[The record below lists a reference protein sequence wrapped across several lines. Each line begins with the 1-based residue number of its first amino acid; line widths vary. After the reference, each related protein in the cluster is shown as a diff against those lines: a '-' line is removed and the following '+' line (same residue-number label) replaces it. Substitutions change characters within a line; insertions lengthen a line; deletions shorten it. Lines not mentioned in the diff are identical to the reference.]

1 VFFSL
6 SLKLT
11 VISKGEEMKQGSQS
25 MGIKISPDNLK
36 RYKDIAWLLLK
47 YGNSDLVKY
56 AGIDQAMLGDSVVL
70 APEAPAKATELAA
83 DLEKLGPAFVKLGQ
97 LLSTRP
103 DFLPPIYIEAL
114 SRLQDHCEPYP
125 FAEVEKTIVN
135 ELGVR
140 LSKAFSQFNQVP
152 VAAASLG
159 QIHHAVMR
167 DGREVAVKVQR
178 PGIRESIIQDL
189 QILADI
195 ADFYDAHTE
204 AGKRYEYGL
213 MLEEFSKSILAELD
227 YRKEAHNLETMKHNL
242 SSFELIVVPA
252 PINDF
257 TTSKVL
263 TMEFIQGKKIT
274 NVTALELLEINGE
287 ALAEQAFEAYLKQ
300 ILVDGFFHADPHPG
314 NVLLTNDKKIGLL
327 DLGMV
332 AHLTPSMQ
340 GKLLQLILAISEGR
354 SDAVADTAI
363 DIGTRRSNFDEAACR
378 KQIAALVQAHVGS
391 NIDQMQIGIVVLN
404 ITRSAGD
411 CGIRVPSELTMLG
424 KTLLNLDQVG
434 RTLYPAFD
442 PNASVRRHA
451 AHIMQQ
457 RMFKDISPGH
467 MFTSILE
474 AKNFAEKFPSHINK
488 ILDLAANNKLSVKV
502 IDEPLLVDGFQKLAN
517 RISLSLILA
526 ALIVGAA
533 LLMQV
538 STSFTNFGY
547 PGLAILCFIAAAS
560 GGVALAIEIAFYD
573 QRPQKFG
580 SDASVKHKQ

>member
-1 VFFSL
+1 
-6 SLKLT
+6 
-11 VISKGEEMKQGSQS
+11 MKQSGQPLS
-25 MGIKISPDNLK
+25 IKISPDNLK
-36 RYKDIAWLLLK
+36 RYKDIAWLLIK
-47 YGNSDLVKY
+47 YGNSDLVKN
-56 AGIDQAMLGDSVVL
+56 AGLEVDKGMLSDSGIV
-70 APEAPAKATELAA
+70 APEAPVKAAELAT

-103 DFLPPIYIEAL
+103 DFLPPVYIDAL
-114 SRLQDHCEPYP
+114 SRLQDHCEP
-125 FAEVEKTIVN
+125 FAFTEVEKIIVN

-140 LSKAFSQFNQVP
+140 LSKAFSKFNPVP

-178 PGIRESIIQDL
+178 PGIRETIIQDL
-189 QILADI
+189 QILSDI

-204 AGKRYEYGL
+204 AGKRYEFSL

-242 SSFELIVVPA
+242 QNFALIVVPA

-257 TTSKVL
+257 SSSKVL

-274 NVTALELLEINGE
+274 NVTALELLEIDG
-287 ALAEQAFEAYLKQ
+287 ALLAEQAFEAYLKQ

-314 NVLLTNDKKIGLL
+314 NVLLTNENKIGLL

-340 GKLLQLILAISEGR
+340 EKLLQLILAISEGR
-354 SDAVADTAI
+354 SDAAADIAI
-363 DIGTRRSNFDEAACR
+363 DIGTRRANFDEAACR
-378 KQIAALVQAHVGS
+378 KQIADLVQAHEGTS
-391 NIDQMQIGIVVLN
+391 IGQMQIGRVVLD

-411 CGIRVPSELTMLG
+411 SGIRVPSELTMLA

-442 PNASVRRHA
+442 PNASVRRNA
-451 AHIMQQ
+451 AKIMQQ
-457 RMFKDISPGH
+457 RMLKDISPGH
-467 MFTSILE
+467 LFTSILE
-474 AKNFAEKFPSHINK
+474 AKTFAEKFPSHINK
-488 ILDLAANNKLSVKV
+488 ILDLAANNQLSVKV
-502 IDEPLLVDGFQKLAN
+502 IDEPLLVDAFQKLAN
-517 RISLSLILA
+517 RVSLSLILA

-538 STSFTNFGY
+538 STRFTIFGY
-547 PGLAILCFIAAAS
+547 PGLAILCFMAAAS
-560 GGVALAIEIAFYD
+560 GGIALAVEIAFYD
-573 QRPQKFG
+573 QKSQKFG
-580 SDASVKHKQ
+580 SDRAEKGNSK

>member
-1 VFFSL
+1 
-6 SLKLT
+6 
-11 VISKGEEMKQGSQS
+11 MKQGGQS
-25 MGIKISPDNLK
+25 IGIKISPENLK
-36 RYKDIAWLLLK
+36 RYKDIGLLLFK

-56 AGIDQAMLGDSVVL
+56 AGIDQAMLTETSPSTD
-70 APEAPAKATELAA
+70 APAKATELAA
-83 DLEKLGPAFVKLGQ
+83 DLEKMGPAFVKLGQ

-103 DFLPPIYIEAL
+103 DFLPPIYIDAL
-114 SRLQDHCEPYP
+114 SRLQDNCEPFA

-159 QIHHAVMR
+159 QIHHVVMR

-189 QILADI
+189 HILTDI

-242 SSFELIVVPA
+242 RVFESIVVPA

-257 TTSKVL
+257 SSSKVL
-263 TMEFIQGKKIT
+263 TMEFIHGKKIT
-274 NVTALELLEINGE
+274 NVTALELLEIDGE
-287 ALAEQAFEAYLKQ
+287 ALAEEAFAAYLQQ

-314 NVLLTNDKKIGLL
+314 NVLLTKENKIGLL

-332 AHLTPSMQ
+332 AYLTPSMQ
-340 GKLLQLILAISEGR
+340 GRLLQLILAISEGR
-354 SDAVADTAI
+354 SDAAADTAI
-363 DIGTRRSNFDEAACR
+363 DIGTRRDDFDETACR
-378 KQIAALVQAHVGS
+378 KKIADLVQTSGGE
-391 NIDQMQIGIVVLN
+391 NIEQMQIGRVVLD
-404 ITRSAGD
+404 ITRAAGD

-434 RTLYPAFD
+434 RTLFPAFD

-451 AHIMQQ
+451 AKIMQQ
-457 RMFKDISPGH
+457 RMFKDVSPGH
-467 MFTSILE
+467 LFTSILE

-488 ILDLAANNKLSVKV
+488 ILDLAANNKLTVKV
-502 IDEPLLVDGFQKLAN
+502 IDEPLLVDAFQKLAN
-517 RISLSLILA
+517 RVSLALILA

-538 STSFTNFGY
+538 STRFTIFGY
-547 PGLAILCFIAAAS
+547 PGLAILCFLAAA
-560 GGVALAIEIAFYD
+560 GGGAAMAIEIAFYD

-580 SDASVKHKQ
+580 SDTKPRN

>member
-1 VFFSL
+1 MERTASFP
-6 SLKLT
+6 
-11 VISKGEEMKQGSQS
+11 VI
-25 MGIKISPDNLK
+25 
-36 RYKDIAWLLLK
+36 
-47 YGNSDLVKY
+47 
-56 AGIDQAMLGDSVVL
+56 
-70 APEAPAKATELAA
+70 
-83 DLEKLGPAFVKLGQ
+83 
-97 LLSTRP
+97 
-103 DFLPPIYIEAL
+103 
-114 SRLQDHCEPYP
+114 
-125 FAEVEKTIVN
+125 

-189 QILADI
+189 HILTDI

-242 SSFELIVVPA
+242 RAFESIVVPA

-257 TTSKVL
+257 SSSKVL
-263 TMEFIQGKKIT
+263 TMEFIHGKKIT
-274 NVTALELLEINGE
+274 NVTALELLEIDGE
-287 ALAEQAFEAYLKQ
+287 ALAEEAFAAYLQQ

-314 NVLLTNDKKIGLL
+314 NVLLTKENKIGLL

-332 AHLTPSMQ
+332 AYLTPSMQ
-340 GKLLQLILAISEGR
+340 GRLLQLILAISEGR
-354 SDAVADTAI
+354 SDAAADTAI
-363 DIGTRRSNFDEAACR
+363 DIGTRRDDFDETACR
-378 KQIAALVQAHVGS
+378 KKIADLVQTSGGE
-391 NIDQMQIGIVVLN
+391 NIEQMQIGRVVLD
-404 ITRSAGD
+404 ITRAAGD

-434 RTLYPAFD
+434 RTLFPAFD

-451 AHIMQQ
+451 AKIMQQ
-457 RMFKDISPGH
+457 RMFKDVSPGH
-467 MFTSILE
+467 LFTSILE

-488 ILDLAANNKLSVKV
+488 ILDLAANNKLTVKV
-502 IDEPLLVDGFQKLAN
+502 IDEPLLVDAFQKLAN
-517 RISLSLILA
+517 RVSLALILA

-538 STSFTNFGY
+538 STRFTIFGY
-547 PGLAILCFIAAAS
+547 PGLAILCFLAAA
-560 GGVALAIEIAFYD
+560 GGGAAMAIEIAFYD

-580 SDASVKHKQ
+580 SDTKPRN

>member
-1 VFFSL
+1 
-6 SLKLT
+6 
-11 VISKGEEMKQGSQS
+11 MKQGGQS
-25 MGIKISPDNLK
+25 IGIKISPENLK
-36 RYKDIAWLLLK
+36 RYKDIGMLLFK

-56 AGIDQAMLGDSVVL
+56 AGIDQAMLSESTPSID
-70 APEAPAKATELAA
+70 APAKATELAT
-83 DLEKLGPAFVKLGQ
+83 DLEKMGPAFVKLGQ

-103 DFLPPIYIEAL
+103 DFLPPIYIDAL
-114 SRLQDHCEPYP
+114 SRLQDKCEPFA

-189 QILADI
+189 HILSDI

-227 YRKEAHNLETMKHNL
+227 YRKEAHNLETMKDNL
-242 SSFELIVVPA
+242 RAFEMIVVPA

-257 TTSKVL
+257 SSSKVL
-263 TMEFIQGKKIT
+263 TMEFIHGKKIT
-274 NVTALELLEINGE
+274 NVTALELLEIDGE
-287 ALAEQAFEAYLKQ
+287 ALAEEAFAAYLQQ

-314 NVLLTNDKKIGLL
+314 NVLLTKENQIGLL

-332 AHLTPSMQ
+332 AYLTPSMQ
-340 GKLLQLILAISEGR
+340 GRLLQLILAISEGR
-354 SDAVADTAI
+354 SEAAADTAI
-363 DIGTRRSNFDEAACR
+363 DIGTRRDNFDETACR
-378 KQIAALVQAHVGS
+378 KKIADLVQTSGGE
-391 NIDQMQIGIVVLN
+391 NIEQMQIGRVVLD
-404 ITRSAGD
+404 ITRAAGD

-434 RTLYPAFD
+434 RTLFPTFD

-451 AHIMQQ
+451 AKIMQQ
-457 RMFKDISPGH
+457 RMFKDVSPGH
-467 MFTSILE
+467 LFTSILE

-488 ILDLAANNKLSVKV
+488 ILDLAANNKLTVKV
-502 IDEPLLVDGFQKLAN
+502 IDEPLIVDAFQKLAN
-517 RISLSLILA
+517 RVSLSLILA

-538 STSFTNFGY
+538 STRFTIFGY
-547 PGLAILCFIAAAS
+547 PGLAILCFLAAA
-560 GGVALAIEIAFYD
+560 GGGAAMAIEIAFYD

-580 SDASVKHKQ
+580 SDAKPRT

>member
-1 VFFSL
+1 
-6 SLKLT
+6 
-11 VISKGEEMKQGSQS
+11 MKHGGQS
-25 MGIKISPDNLK
+25 IGIKISPENLK
-36 RYKDIAWLLLK
+36 RYKDIGLLLFK

-56 AGIDQAMLGDSVVL
+56 AGIDQAMLT
-70 APEAPAKATELAA
+70 EATTPSTESPAKATELAT
-83 DLEKLGPAFVKLGQ
+83 DLEKMGPAFVKLGQ

-103 DFLPPIYIEAL
+103 DFLPPLYIDAL
-114 SRLQDHCEPYP
+114 SRLQDNCEPFA

-167 DGREVAVKVQR
+167 DGREVAVKVRR

-189 QILADI
+189 QILGDI

-204 AGKRYEYGL
+204 AGQRYEYGL

-227 YRKEAHNLETMKHNL
+227 YRKEAHNLETMKANL
-242 SSFELIVVPA
+242 QAFELIVVPA

-257 TTSKVL
+257 SSSKVL
-263 TMEFIQGKKIT
+263 TMEFIHGKKIT
-274 NVTALELLEINGE
+274 NVTSLELLEIDGE
-287 ALAEQAFEAYLKQ
+287 ALAEEAFEAYLQQ
-300 ILVDGFFHADPHPG
+300 ILVDGFFHADPHSG
-314 NVLLTNDKKIGLL
+314 NVLLTSENKIGLL

-340 GKLLQLILAISEGR
+340 SRLLQLILAISEGR

-363 DIGTRRSNFDEAACR
+363 DIGTRRANFDEPACR
-378 KQIAALVQAHVGS
+378 KKIADLVQDCGGA
-391 NIDQMQIGIVVLN
+391 NIEQMQIGRVVLD
-404 ITRSAGD
+404 ITRAAGD
-411 CGIRVPSELTMLG
+411 CGIRVPSELAMLG

-451 AHIMQQ
+451 AKIMQQ
-457 RMFKDISPGH
+457 RMFKDVSPGH

-488 ILDLAANNKLSVKV
+488 ILDLAASNKLSIKV
-502 IDEPLLVDGFQKLAN
+502 IDEPLLVDAFQKVAN
-517 RISLSLILA
+517 RISLALILA

-538 STSFTNFGY
+538 STRFTIFGY
-547 PGLAILCFIAAAS
+547 PGLAILCFIAAA
-560 GGVALAIEIAFYD
+560 GGGIAMAIEIAFYD

-580 SDASVKHKQ
+580 SDATIKN

>member
-1 VFFSL
+1 
-6 SLKLT
+6 
-11 VISKGEEMKQGSQS
+11 MKQGGQS
-25 MGIKISPDNLK
+25 IGNKISPENLK
-36 RYKDIAWLLLK
+36 RYKDIGLLLFK

-56 AGIDQAMLGDSVVL
+56 AGIDQAMLTETSPSTD
-70 APEAPAKATELAA
+70 APAKATELAT
-83 DLEKLGPAFVKLGQ
+83 DLEKMGPAFVKLGQ

-103 DFLPPIYIEAL
+103 DFLPPIYIDAL
-114 SRLQDHCEPYP
+114 SRLQDNCEPFA

-189 QILADI
+189 HILSDI

-227 YRKEAHNLETMKHNL
+227 YRKEAHNLETMKDNL
-242 SSFELIVVPA
+242 HAFEAIVVPA

-257 TTSKVL
+257 SSSKVL
-263 TMEFIQGKKIT
+263 TMEFIHGKKIT
-274 NVTALELLEINGE
+274 NVSALELLEIDGE
-287 ALAEQAFEAYLKQ
+287 ALAEEAFAAYLQQ

-314 NVLLTNDKKIGLL
+314 NVLLTKENKIGLL

-332 AHLTPSMQ
+332 AYLTPSMQ
-340 GKLLQLILAISEGR
+340 SKLLQLILAISEGR
-354 SDAVADTAI
+354 SEAAADTAI
-363 DIGTRRSNFDEAACR
+363 DIGTRRDNFDETACR
-378 KQIAALVQAHVGS
+378 KKIADLVQTSGGE
-391 NIDQMQIGIVVLN
+391 NIEQMQIGRVVLD
-404 ITRSAGD
+404 ITRAAGD

-434 RTLYPAFD
+434 RTLFPAFD

-451 AHIMQQ
+451 AKIMQQ
-457 RMFKDISPGH
+457 RMLKDVSPGH
-467 MFTSILE
+467 LFTSILE

-488 ILDLAANNKLSVKV
+488 ILDLAAHNKLTVKV
-502 IDEPLLVDGFQKLAN
+502 IDEPLIVDAFQKLAN
-517 RISLSLILA
+517 RVSLALILA

-538 STSFTNFGY
+538 STRFTIFGY
-547 PGLAILCFIAAAS
+547 PGLAILCFLAAA
-560 GGVALAIEIAFYD
+560 GGGAAMAIEIAFYD

-580 SDASVKHKQ
+580 SDGKPRN

>member
-1 VFFSL
+1 
-6 SLKLT
+6 
-11 VISKGEEMKQGSQS
+11 MKQGGQS
-25 MGIKISPDNLK
+25 IGIKISPENLK
-36 RYKDIAWLLLK
+36 RYKDIGLLLFK

-56 AGIDQAMLGDSVVL
+56 AGIDQAMLTETSPSTD
-70 APEAPAKATELAA
+70 APAKATELAA
-83 DLEKLGPAFVKLGQ
+83 DLEKMGPAFVKLGQ

-103 DFLPPIYIEAL
+103 DFLPPIYIDAL
-114 SRLQDHCEPYP
+114 SRLQDNCEPFA

-159 QIHHAVMR
+159 QIHHVVMR

-189 QILADI
+189 HILTDI

-242 SSFELIVVPA
+242 RVFESIVVPA

-257 TTSKVL
+257 SSSKVL
-263 TMEFIQGKKIT
+263 TMEFIHGKKIT
-274 NVTALELLEINGE
+274 NVTALELLEIDGE
-287 ALAEQAFEAYLKQ
+287 ALAEEAFAAYLQQ

-314 NVLLTNDKKIGLL
+314 NVLLTKENKIGLL

-332 AHLTPSMQ
+332 AYLTPSMQ
-340 GKLLQLILAISEGR
+340 GRLLQLIMAISEGR
-354 SDAVADTAI
+354 SDAAADTAI
-363 DIGTRRSNFDEAACR
+363 DIGTRRDNFDETACR
-378 KQIAALVQAHVGS
+378 KKIADLVQTSGGE
-391 NIDQMQIGIVVLN
+391 NIEQMQIGRVVLD
-404 ITRSAGD
+404 ITRAAGD

-434 RTLYPAFD
+434 RTLFPAFD

-451 AHIMQQ
+451 AKIMQQ
-457 RMFKDISPGH
+457 RMFKDVSPGH
-467 MFTSILE
+467 LFTSILE

-488 ILDLAANNKLSVKV
+488 ILDLAANNKLTVKV
-502 IDEPLLVDGFQKLAN
+502 IDEPLLVDAFQKLAN
-517 RISLSLILA
+517 RVSLALILA

-538 STSFTNFGY
+538 STRFTIFGY
-547 PGLAILCFIAAAS
+547 PGLAILCFLAAA
-560 GGVALAIEIAFYD
+560 GGGAAMAIEIAFYD

-580 SDASVKHKQ
+580 SDTKPRN

>member
-1 VFFSL
+1 
-6 SLKLT
+6 
-11 VISKGEEMKQGSQS
+11 MKQGGQS
-25 MGIKISPDNLK
+25 IGIKISPENLK
-36 RYKDIAWLLLK
+36 RYKDIGMLLFK

-56 AGIDQAMLGDSVVL
+56 AGIDQAMLSETTPSTD
-70 APEAPAKATELAA
+70 APAKATELAT
-83 DLEKLGPAFVKLGQ
+83 DLEKMGPAFVKLGQ

-103 DFLPPIYIEAL
+103 DFLPPIYIDAL
-114 SRLQDHCEPYP
+114 SRLQDKCEPFA

-189 QILADI
+189 HILSDI

-242 SSFELIVVPA
+242 RAFEMIVVPA

-257 TTSKVL
+257 SSSKVL
-263 TMEFIQGKKIT
+263 TMEFIHGKKIT
-274 NVTALELLEINGE
+274 NVTALELLEIDGE
-287 ALAEQAFEAYLKQ
+287 ALAEEAFAAYLQQ

-314 NVLLTNDKKIGLL
+314 NVLLTKENKIGLL

-332 AHLTPSMQ
+332 AYLTPSMQ
-340 GKLLQLILAISEGR
+340 GRLLQLILAISEGR
-354 SDAVADTAI
+354 SEAAADTAI
-363 DIGTRRSNFDEAACR
+363 DIGARRDNFDETACR
-378 KQIAALVQAHVGS
+378 KKIADLVQTSGGE
-391 NIDQMQIGIVVLN
+391 NIEQMQIGRVVLD
-404 ITRSAGD
+404 ITRAAGD

-434 RTLYPAFD
+434 RTLFPTFD

-451 AHIMQQ
+451 AKIMQQ
-457 RMFKDISPGH
+457 RMFKDVSPGH
-467 MFTSILE
+467 LFTSILE

-488 ILDLAANNKLSVKV
+488 ILDLAANNKLTVKV
-502 IDEPLLVDGFQKLAN
+502 IDEPLIVDAFQKLAN
-517 RISLSLILA
+517 RVSLSLILA

-538 STSFTNFGY
+538 STRFTIFGY
-547 PGLAILCFIAAAS
+547 PGLAILCFLAAA
-560 GGVALAIEIAFYD
+560 GGGAAMAIEIAFYD

-580 SDASVKHKQ
+580 SDAKPRN

>member
-1 VFFSL
+1 
-6 SLKLT
+6 
-11 VISKGEEMKQGSQS
+11 MKQGGQS
-25 MGIKISPDNLK
+25 IGIKISPENLK
-36 RYKDIAWLLLK
+36 RYKDIGLLLFK
-47 YGNSDLVKY
+47 YGNSDLMKY
-56 AGIDQAMLGDSVVL
+56 ADIDQTIPTESTPSTD
-70 APEAPAKATELAA
+70 APAKATELAT
-83 DLEKLGPAFVKLGQ
+83 DLEKMGPAFVKLGQ

-103 DFLPPIYIEAL
+103 DFLPPIYIDAL
-114 SRLQDHCEPYP
+114 ARLQDNCEPFA

-167 DGREVAVKVQR
+167 DGREVAVKIQR

-189 QILADI
+189 HILSDI

-227 YRKEAHNLETMKHNL
+227 YRKEAHNLETMKDNL
-242 SSFELIVVPA
+242 RAFQMIVVPA

-257 TTSKVL
+257 SSSKVL
-263 TMEFIQGKKIT
+263 TMEFIHGKKIT
-274 NVTALELLEINGE
+274 NVTALELLEIDGE
-287 ALAEQAFEAYLKQ
+287 ALAEEAFAAYLQQ

-314 NVLLTNDKKIGLL
+314 NVLVTKENKIGLL

-332 AHLTPSMQ
+332 AYLNPSMQ
-340 GKLLQLILAISEGR
+340 GRLLQLILAISEGR
-354 SDAVADTAI
+354 SEAAADTAI
-363 DIGTRRSNFDEAACR
+363 DIGTRRDNFDEKACR
-378 KQIAALVQAHVGS
+378 KKIADLVQSSGS
-391 NIDQMQIGIVVLN
+391 TNIEQMQIGRVVLD
-404 ITRSAGD
+404 ITRAAGD
-411 CGIRVPSELTMLG
+411 CGIRVPAELTMLG

-434 RTLYPAFD
+434 RTLFPTFD

-451 AHIMQQ
+451 AKIMQQ
-457 RMFKDISPGH
+457 RMFKDVSPGH
-467 MFTSILE
+467 LFTSILE

-488 ILDLAANNKLSVKV
+488 ILDLAANNKLTVKV
-502 IDEPLLVDGFQKLAN
+502 IDEPLIVDAFQKLAN
-517 RISLSLILA
+517 RVSLSLILA

-538 STSFTNFGY
+538 STRFTIFGY
-547 PGLAILCFIAAAS
+547 PGLAILCFIAAA
-560 GGVALAIEIAFYD
+560 GGGTAMAIEIAFYD

-580 SDASVKHKQ
+580 SDAKPRN

>member
-1 VFFSL
+1 
-6 SLKLT
+6 
-11 VISKGEEMKQGSQS
+11 MKQGGQS
-25 MGIKISPDNLK
+25 IGIKISPENLK
-36 RYKDIAWLLLK
+36 RYKDIGMLLFK

-56 AGIDQAMLGDSVVL
+56 AGIDQAMLSESTPSID
-70 APEAPAKATELAA
+70 APAKATELAT
-83 DLEKLGPAFVKLGQ
+83 DLEKMGPAFVKLGQ

-103 DFLPPIYIEAL
+103 DFLPPIYIDAL
-114 SRLQDHCEPYP
+114 SRLQDKCEPFA

-189 QILADI
+189 HILSDI

-227 YRKEAHNLETMKHNL
+227 YRKEAHNLETMKDNL
-242 SSFELIVVPA
+242 RAFEMIVVPA

-257 TTSKVL
+257 SSSKVL
-263 TMEFIQGKKIT
+263 TMEFIHGKKIT
-274 NVTALELLEINGE
+274 NVTALELLEIDGE
-287 ALAEQAFEAYLKQ
+287 ALAEEAFAAYLQQ

-314 NVLLTNDKKIGLL
+314 NVLLTKENKIGLL

-332 AHLTPSMQ
+332 AYLTPSMQ
-340 GKLLQLILAISEGR
+340 GRLLQLILAISEGR
-354 SDAVADTAI
+354 SEAAADTAI
-363 DIGTRRSNFDEAACR
+363 DIGTRRDNFDETACR
-378 KQIAALVQAHVGS
+378 KKIADLVQTSGGE
-391 NIDQMQIGIVVLN
+391 NIEQMQIGRVVLD
-404 ITRSAGD
+404 ITRAAGD

-434 RTLYPAFD
+434 RTLFPTFD

-451 AHIMQQ
+451 AKIMQQ
-457 RMFKDISPGH
+457 RMFKDVSPGH
-467 MFTSILE
+467 LFTSILE

-488 ILDLAANNKLSVKV
+488 ILDLAANNKLTVKV
-502 IDEPLLVDGFQKLAN
+502 IDEPLIVDAFQKLAN
-517 RISLSLILA
+517 RVSLSLILA

-538 STSFTNFGY
+538 STRFTIFGY
-547 PGLAILCFIAAAS
+547 PGLAILCFLAAA
-560 GGVALAIEIAFYD
+560 GGGAAMAIEIAFYD

-580 SDASVKHKQ
+580 SDAKPRT

>member
-1 VFFSL
+1 
-6 SLKLT
+6 
-11 VISKGEEMKQGSQS
+11 MKQGGQS
-25 MGIKISPDNLK
+25 IGIKISPENLK
-36 RYKDIAWLLLK
+36 RYKDIGMLLFK

-56 AGIDQAMLGDSVVL
+56 AGIDQAMLSESTPSFD
-70 APEAPAKATELAA
+70 APAKATELAT
-83 DLEKLGPAFVKLGQ
+83 DLEKMGPAFVKLGQ

-103 DFLPPIYIEAL
+103 DFLPPIYIDAL
-114 SRLQDHCEPYP
+114 SRLQDKCEPFA

-189 QILADI
+189 HILSDI

-227 YRKEAHNLETMKHNL
+227 YRKEAHNLETMKDNL
-242 SSFELIVVPA
+242 RAFEMIVVPA

-257 TTSKVL
+257 SSSKVL
-263 TMEFIQGKKIT
+263 TMEFIHGKKIT
-274 NVTALELLEINGE
+274 NVTALELLEIDGE
-287 ALAEQAFEAYLKQ
+287 ALAEEAFAAYLQQ

-314 NVLLTNDKKIGLL
+314 NVLLTKENQIGLL

-332 AHLTPSMQ
+332 AYLTPSMQ
-340 GKLLQLILAISEGR
+340 GRLLQLILAISEGR
-354 SDAVADTAI
+354 SEAAADTAI
-363 DIGTRRSNFDEAACR
+363 DIGTRRDNFDETACR
-378 KQIAALVQAHVGS
+378 KKIADLVQTSGGE
-391 NIDQMQIGIVVLN
+391 NIEQMQIGRVVLD
-404 ITRSAGD
+404 ITRAAGD

-434 RTLYPAFD
+434 RTLFPTFD

-451 AHIMQQ
+451 AKIMQQ
-457 RMFKDISPGH
+457 RMFKDVSPGH
-467 MFTSILE
+467 LFTSILE

-488 ILDLAANNKLSVKV
+488 ILDLAANNKLTVKV
-502 IDEPLLVDGFQKLAN
+502 IDEPLIVDAFQKLAN
-517 RISLSLILA
+517 RVSLSLILA

-538 STSFTNFGY
+538 STRFTIFGY
-547 PGLAILCFIAAAS
+547 PGLAILCFLAAA
-560 GGVALAIEIAFYD
+560 GGGAAMAIEIAFYD

-580 SDASVKHKQ
+580 SDAKPRT

>member
-1 VFFSL
+1 
-6 SLKLT
+6 
-11 VISKGEEMKQGSQS
+11 MKQGGQS
-25 MGIKISPDNLK
+25 IGIKISPENLK
-36 RYKDIAWLLLK
+36 RYKDIGLLLFK

-56 AGIDQAMLGDSVVL
+56 AGIDQAMLTEISPSTD
-70 APEAPAKATELAA
+70 APAKATELAA
-83 DLEKLGPAFVKLGQ
+83 DLEKMGPAFVKLGQ

-103 DFLPPIYIEAL
+103 DFLPPVYIDAL
-114 SRLQDHCEPYP
+114 SRLQDNCEPFA

-189 QILADI
+189 HILTDI

-227 YRKEAHNLETMKHNL
+227 YRKEAHNLETMKDNL
-242 SSFELIVVPA
+242 RAFEMIVVPA

-257 TTSKVL
+257 SSSKVL
-263 TMEFIQGKKIT
+263 TMEFIHGKKIT
-274 NVTALELLEINGE
+274 NVTALELLEIDGE
-287 ALAEQAFEAYLKQ
+287 ALAEDAFAAYLQQ

-314 NVLLTNDKKIGLL
+314 NVLLTKENKIGLL

-332 AHLTPSMQ
+332 AYLTPSMQ
-340 GKLLQLILAISEGR
+340 GRLLQLILAISEGR
-354 SDAVADTAI
+354 SEAAADTAI
-363 DIGTRRSNFDEAACR
+363 DIGTRRDNFDETACR
-378 KQIAALVQAHVGS
+378 KKIADLVQTSGGE
-391 NIDQMQIGIVVLN
+391 NIEQMQIGRVVLD
-404 ITRSAGD
+404 ITRAAGD

-434 RTLYPAFD
+434 RTLFPAFD

-451 AHIMQQ
+451 AKIMQQ
-457 RMFKDISPGH
+457 RMFKDVSPGH
-467 MFTSILE
+467 LFTSILE

-502 IDEPLLVDGFQKLAN
+502 IDEPLIVDAFQKLAN
-517 RISLSLILA
+517 RVSLALILA

-538 STSFTNFGY
+538 STRFTIFGY
-547 PGLAILCFIAAAS
+547 PGLAILCFLAAA
-560 GGVALAIEIAFYD
+560 GGGAAMAIEIAFYD

-580 SDASVKHKQ
+580 SDVKPRN

>member
-1 VFFSL
+1 
-6 SLKLT
+6 
-11 VISKGEEMKQGSQS
+11 MKHGGQS
-25 MGIKISPDNLK
+25 IGIKISPENLK
-36 RYKDIAWLLLK
+36 RYKDIGLLLFK

-56 AGIDQAMLGDSVVL
+56 AGIDQAMLAETTTAST
-70 APEAPAKATELAA
+70 EAPAKATELAT
-83 DLEKLGPAFVKLGQ
+83 DLEKMGPAFVKLGQ

-103 DFLPPIYIEAL
+103 DFLPPIYIDAL
-114 SRLQDHCEPYP
+114 SRLQDNCEPFA

-167 DGREVAVKVQR
+167 DGREVAIKVQR

-189 QILADI
+189 QILGDI

-204 AGKRYEYGL
+204 AGQRYEYGL

-227 YRKEAHNLETMKHNL
+227 YRKEAHNLETMKANL
-242 SSFELIVVPA
+242 QAFELIVVPA

-257 TTSKVL
+257 SSSKVL
-263 TMEFIQGKKIT
+263 TMEFIHGKKIT
-274 NVTALELLEINGE
+274 NVTALELLEIDGE
-287 ALAEQAFEAYLKQ
+287 ALAEEAFEAYLQQ

-314 NVLLTNDKKIGLL
+314 NVLLTSENKIGLL

-340 GKLLQLILAISEGR
+340 SRLLQLILAISEGR
-354 SDAVADTAI
+354 ADAVADTAI
-363 DIGTRRSNFDEAACR
+363 DIGTRRANFDEVACR
-378 KQIAALVQAHVGS
+378 KKIADLVQDCGGA
-391 NIDQMQIGIVVLN
+391 NIEQMQIGRVVLD
-404 ITRSAGD
+404 ITRAAGD

-451 AHIMQQ
+451 AKIMQQ

-488 ILDLAANNKLSVKV
+488 ILDLAASNKLSIKV
-502 IDEPLLVDGFQKLAN
+502 IDEPLLVDAFQKLAN
-517 RISLSLILA
+517 RVSLALILA

-538 STSFTNFGY
+538 STRFTIFGY
-547 PGLAILCFIAAAS
+547 PGLAILCFIAAA
-560 GGVALAIEIAFYD
+560 GGGIAMAIEIAFYD

-580 SDASVKHKQ
+580 SDTTIRK

>member
-1 VFFSL
+1 
-6 SLKLT
+6 
-11 VISKGEEMKQGSQS
+11 MKNGGQS
-25 MGIKISPDNLK
+25 IGIKISPENLK
-36 RYKDIAWLLLK
+36 RYKDIGMLLFK
-47 YGNSDLVKY
+47 YGNSDLVKF
-56 AGIDQAMLGDSVVL
+56 AGIEQDML
-70 APEAPAKATELAA
+70 PEATTASTETPAKATELAT
-83 DLEKLGPAFVKLGQ
+83 DLEKLGPAFVKVGQ

-103 DFLPPIYIEAL
+103 DFLPPQYIDAL
-114 SRLQDHCEPYP
+114 SRLQDNCEPFA

-167 DGREVAVKVQR
+167 DGREVAIKIQR

-189 QILADI
+189 HILSDI

-242 SSFELIVVPA
+242 QAFEMIVVPA

-257 TTSKVL
+257 SSSKVL
-263 TMEFIQGKKIT
+263 TMEFIHGKKIT

-287 ALAEQAFEAYLKQ
+287 ALAEEAFAAYLQQ

-314 NVLLTNDKKIGLL
+314 NVLLTTENKIGLL

-332 AHLTPSMQ
+332 AYLTPSMQ
-340 GKLLQLILAISEGR
+340 GRLLQLILAISEGR
-354 SDAVADTAI
+354 ADSVADTAI
-363 DIGTRRSNFDEAACR
+363 DIGTRRANFDEAACR
-378 KQIAALVQAHVGS
+378 KKIADLVQNSSGA
-391 NIDQMQIGIVVLN
+391 NIEQMQIGRVVLD
-404 ITRSAGD
+404 ITRAAGD

-442 PNASVRRHA
+442 PNAAVRRHA
-451 AHIMQQ
+451 AKIMQQ

-467 MFTSILE
+467 LFTSILE
-474 AKNFAEKFPSHINK
+474 AKNFAEKFPTHINK
-488 ILDLAANNKLSVKV
+488 ILDLAAHNKLSVKV
-502 IDEPLLVDGFQKLAN
+502 IDEPLLVDAFQKLAN

-526 ALIVGAA
+526 ALIIGAA
-533 LLMQV
+533 LLMRV
-538 STSFTNFGY
+538 STRFTIFGY
-547 PGLAILCFIAAAS
+547 PGLAILCFIAAAG

-573 QRPQKFG
+573 QRPQKYG
-580 SDASVKHKQ
+580 SDATIRK